1 MRAAVTP
8 VKIEKNKTR
17 QQENRRRGAAAAPTG
32 AAMSPG
38 KGRRLGRYEALL
50 LDQGEAEVVASIEAL
65 LRAVADRLAAK
76 GARRT
81 GRKR

>member
-1 MRAAVTP
+1 
-8 VKIEKNKTR
+8 
-17 QQENRRRGAAAAPTG
+17 
-32 AAMSPG
+32 MSPG